1 MRTEKN
7 IVTKANKRRKL
18 DDNDVD
24 WDVSQNHISDESVI
38 QLSSTEDDIVVDIG
52 SSRRN
57 LKVAAKPGK
66 APRNLPTSPT
76 SNPPNPLLTWRPHSS
91 SYHSIPSDLLEG
103 GSAQLALLSW
113 FESVR
118 CVPLRC

>member
-38 QLSSTEDDIVVDIG
+38 QVSSTAYRVDHCATAPIQHSHLNPALATQRYAPDG
-52 SSRRN
+52 F
-57 LKVAAKPGK
+57 KPTK
-66 APRNLPTSPT
+66 QR
-76 SNPPNPLLTWRPHSS
+76 
-91 SYHSIPSDLLEG
+91 
-103 GSAQLALLSW
+103 
-113 FESVR
+113 
-118 CVPLRC
+118 